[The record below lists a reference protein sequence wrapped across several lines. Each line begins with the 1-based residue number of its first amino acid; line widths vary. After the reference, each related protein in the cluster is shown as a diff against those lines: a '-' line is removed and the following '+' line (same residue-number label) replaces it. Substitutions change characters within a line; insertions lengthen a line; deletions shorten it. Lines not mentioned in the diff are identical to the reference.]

1 MFQVNNK
8 DNINFALLSL
18 LLTQILCLTAEK
30 TACTLK
36 HTQSLTEQAVYR
48 TWSCVAFF
56 IAFPIDFHRQMTTLL
71 VYPENDLI
79 QKFIQGLHGFILN

>member
-8 DNINFALLSL
+8 DNNNFAVVFIVNLDIMFDC
-18 LLTQILCLTAEK
+18 QK

-36 HTQSLTEQAVYR
+36 HAQSLTKQAVYR

-56 IAFPIDFHRQMTTLL
+56 IAFPIEFHRQMKTLL

-79 QKFIQGLHGFILN
+79 